1 MRLGPIA
8 RRDRPRLAELL
19 AATGAFN
26 PDEIQVALSLFD
38 VSLSEKESPRTRD
51 ASVGASRRSDTD
63 EVSSRRSD
71 IDELSSRRSDI
82 DEVSSRRGDSSC
94 RDPLA
99 PAEDYEFLGAFDDES
114 DRLIGYAC
122 FGATPA
128 TDGTYDLYWL
138 AVDPSAQGRGIGSA
152 LVRAVE
158 AKLLDRGAR
167 LLVVETSSRPDYE
180 GTRRFYA
187 RSGYKEAARVRDFY
201 APADDRIVLT
211 TRLTTR

>member
-38 VSLSEKESPRTRD
+38 VSLSEKESPRTRE
-51 ASVGASRRSDTD
+51 ASVGASRRSDTV
-63 EVSSRRSD
+63 EVSSRRS
-71 IDELSSRRSDI
+71 
-82 DEVSSRRGDSSC
+82 DSSC

-138 AVDPSAQGRGIGSA
+138 AVDPAAQGRGIGSA

>member
-1 MRLGPIA
+1 MRLGQLS

-38 VSLSEKESPRTRD
+38 VSLDEASSHTEQPR
-51 ASVGASRRSDTD
+51 
-63 EVSSRRSD
+63 VSSRTEQPR
-71 IDELSSRRSDI
+71 
-82 DEVSSRRGDSSC
+82 VSSRTSDSEC
-94 RDPLA
+94 RDLPS
-99 PAEDYEFLGAFDDES
+99 PGDYEFLGAFDEQR

-138 AVDPSAQGRGIGSA
+138 AVDPAAQGRGTGTA

-158 AKLLDRGAR
+158 EKLLDRGAR

-187 RSGYKEAARVRDFY
+187 RSGYTEAARVRDFY

>member
-1 MRLGPIA
+1 MRLGPLA

-26 PDEIQVALSLFD
+26 SDEVEIALSLFD
-38 VSLSEKESPRTRD
+38 VSS
-51 ASVGASRRSDTD
+51 
-63 EVSSRRSD
+63 
-71 IDELSSRRSDI
+71 
-82 DEVSSRRGDSSC
+82 
-94 RDPLA
+94 
-99 PAEDYEFLGAFDDES
+99 DYEFLGAFEES
-114 DRLIGYAC
+114 DGRLVGYAC

-138 AVDPSAQGRGIGSA
+138 AVDPAAQGRGVGTA

-158 AKLLDRGAR
+158 EKLLDRGAR

-187 RSGYKEAARVRDFY
+187 RSGYSEAARVRDFY

>member
-1 MRLGPIA
+1 MRLGPLA

-26 PDEIQVALSLFD
+26 ADEVQVALSLFD
-38 VSLSEKESPRTRD
+38 VSTSED
-51 ASVGASRRSDTD
+51 
-63 EVSSRRSD
+63 
-71 IDELSSRRSDI
+71 
-82 DEVSSRRGDSSC
+82 
-94 RDPLA
+94 
-99 PAEDYEFLGAFDDES
+99 DYEFLGAFDEES
-114 DRLIGYAC
+114 ERLIGYAC

-138 AVDPSAQGRGIGSA
+138 AVDPAAQGRGVGTA
-152 LVRAVE
+152 LMRAVE
-158 AKLLDRGAR
+158 QKLVGRGAR

-187 RSGYKEAARVRDFY
+187 RSGYSEAARVRDFY

>member
-1 MRLGPIA
+1 MRLGPVSH
-8 RRDRPRLAELL
+8 RDRPRLAELL

-26 PDEIQVALSLFD
+26 AEEVQVALSLLD
-38 VSLSEKESPRTRD
+38 
-51 ASVGASRRSDTD
+51 
-63 EVSSRRSD
+63 VSSRTSASED
-71 IDELSSRRSDI
+71 
-82 DEVSSRRGDSSC
+82 VSSRTSDSEC
-94 RDPLA
+94 RDLPS
-99 PAEDYEFLGAFDDES
+99 PSQDSDGDYEFLGAFDENDQ
-114 DRLIGYAC
+114 RLIGYVC

-128 TDGTYDLYWL
+128 TDGTWDLYWL
-138 AVDPSAQGRGIGSA
+138 AVDPAAQGRGVGTA

-158 AKLLDRGAR
+158 EKLLDRGAR

-187 RSGYKEAARVRDFY
+187 RSGYTEAARVRDFY

>member
-1 MRLGPIA
+1 MRLGPLA

-26 PDEIQVALSLFD
+26 ADEVQVALSLFD
-38 VSLSEKESPRTRD
+38 VSTSED
-51 ASVGASRRSDTD
+51 
-63 EVSSRRSD
+63 
-71 IDELSSRRSDI
+71 
-82 DEVSSRRGDSSC
+82 
-94 RDPLA
+94 
-99 PAEDYEFLGAFDDES
+99 DYEFLGAFDEES
-114 DRLIGYAC
+114 EKLIGYAC

-138 AVDPSAQGRGIGSA
+138 AVDPAAQGRGVGTA
-152 LVRAVE
+152 LMRAVE
-158 AKLLDRGAR
+158 QKLVGRGAR

-187 RSGYKEAARVRDFY
+187 RSGYSEAARVRDFY

>member
-1 MRLGPIA
+1 MRLGQIS

-19 AATGAFN
+19 AATRAFN
-26 PDEIQVALSLFD
+26 TDEIQVALSLFD
-38 VSLSEKESPRTRD
+38 LSQE
-51 ASVGASRRSDTD
+51 
-63 EVSSRRSD
+63 EVSSREAKPR
-71 IDELSSRRSDI
+71 
-82 DEVSSRRGDSSC
+82 
-94 RDPLA
+94 RDPLS
-99 PAEDYEFLGAFDDES
+99 PTQDAEADYEFLGAFDEES
-114 DRLIGYAC
+114 EELIGYAC

-138 AVDPSAQGRGIGSA
+138 AVDPAAQGRGTGTA

-158 AKLLDRGAR
+158 EKLLDRGAR

-187 RSGYKEAARVRDFY
+187 RSGYSEAARVRDFY

>member
-1 MRLGPIA
+1 MRLGPLQ
-8 RRDRPRLAELL
+8 RRDRTRLAELL

-26 PDEIQVALSLFD
+26 SDEVQVALSLFD
-38 VSLSEKESPRTRD
+38 VSLAEAAENASSRG
-51 ASVGASRRSDTD
+51 SVGAAASSRGSH
-63 EVSSRRSD
+63 SSRR
-71 IDELSSRRSDI
+71 
-82 DEVSSRRGDSSC
+82 
-94 RDPLA
+94 DPPEA
-99 PAEDYEFLGAFDDES
+99 DYEFLGAFDEKG
-114 DRLIGYAC
+114 DRLMGYVC

-138 AVDPSAQGRGIGSA
+138 AVDPAAQGRGVGTA

-158 AKLLDRGAR
+158 EKLADRGAR

-187 RSGYKEAARVRDFY
+187 RSGYMEAARVRDFY

>member
-1 MRLGPIA
+1 MRLGQIS

-19 AATGAFN
+19 AATGAFS

-38 VSLSEKESPRTRD
+38 VSIEDGGSRQGFAQRDDTSPTPGSED
-51 ASVGASRRSDTD
+51 
-63 EVSSRRSD
+63 
-71 IDELSSRRSDI
+71 
-82 DEVSSRRGDSSC
+82 
-94 RDPLA
+94 
-99 PAEDYEFLGAFDDES
+99 DYEFLGAFDEQS

-138 AVDPSAQGRGIGSA
+138 AVDPAAQGRGTGTA

-158 AKLLDRGAR
+158 EKLLGRGAR

>member
-1 MRLGPIA
+1 
-8 RRDRPRLAELL
+8 
-19 AATGAFN
+19 
-26 PDEIQVALSLFD
+26 
-38 VSLSEKESPRTRD
+38 
-51 ASVGASRRSDTD
+51 
-63 EVSSRRSD
+63 VSSRTAKRD
-71 IDELSSRRSDI
+71 
-82 DEVSSRRGDSSC
+82 VSSRTIDSEC
-94 RDPLA
+94 RDRLA
-99 PAEDYEFLGAFDDES
+99 SSQDSEGDYEFLGVFDEKS
-114 DRLIGYAC
+114 DRLLGYAC

-138 AVDPSAQGRGIGSA
+138 AVDPAAQGRGVGTA

-158 AKLLDRGAR
+158 QKLLDRGAR

-187 RSGYKEAARVRDFY
+187 RSGYMEAARVRDFY

>member
-1 MRLGPIA
+1 MRLGPIS

-26 PDEIQVALSLFD
+26 ADEVEVALSLFD
-38 VSLSEKESPRTRD
+38 
-51 ASVGASRRSDTD
+51 GDT
-63 EVSSRRSD
+63 
-71 IDELSSRRSDI
+71 
-82 DEVSSRRGDSSC
+82 
-94 RDPLA
+94 
-99 PAEDYEFLGAFDDES
+99 DYEFLGAFEEQTG
-114 DRLIGYAC
+114 RLIGYAC

-138 AVDPSAQGRGIGSA
+138 AVDPAAQGRGVGSA

-158 AKLLDRGAR
+158 EKLVGRGAR

-187 RSGYKEAARVRDFY
+187 RSGYHEAARVRDFY

>member
-1 MRLGPIA
+1 MRLGPLS

-26 PDEIQVALSLFD
+26 ADEVQVALSLFD
-38 VSLSEKESPRTRD
+38 VSD
-51 ASVGASRRSDTD
+51 
-63 EVSSRRSD
+63 
-71 IDELSSRRSDI
+71 
-82 DEVSSRRGDSSC
+82 
-94 RDPLA
+94 
-99 PAEDYEFLGAFDDES
+99 DYEFLGAFDEENDH
-114 DRLIGYAC
+114 LIGYAC

-138 AVDPSAQGRGIGSA
+138 AVDPATQGRGVGSA
-152 LVRAVE
+152 LVHAVE
-158 AKLLDRGAR
+158 EKLFDRGAR

-187 RSGYKEAARVRDFY
+187 RSGYTEAVRVRDFY

>member
-1 MRLGPIA
+1 MRLGPIS

-19 AATGAFN
+19 ASTGAFN
-26 PDEIQVALSLFD
+26 AEEVEVALSLVD
-38 VSLSEKESPRTRD
+38 LSLTSDE
-51 ASVGASRRSDTD
+51 ASAG
-63 EVSSRRSD
+63 
-71 IDELSSRRSDI
+71 
-82 DEVSSRRGDSSC
+82 
-94 RDPLA
+94 
-99 PAEDYEFLGAFDDES
+99 DYEFLGAFAENDQ
-114 DRLIGYAC
+114 RLIGYVC

-138 AVDPSAQGRGIGSA
+138 AVDPAAQGRGVGTA

-158 AKLLDRGAR
+158 EKLLDRGAR
-167 LLVVETSSRPDYE
+167 LLVVETSSRPDYA

-187 RSGYKEAARVRDFY
+187 RSGYSEAARVRDFY